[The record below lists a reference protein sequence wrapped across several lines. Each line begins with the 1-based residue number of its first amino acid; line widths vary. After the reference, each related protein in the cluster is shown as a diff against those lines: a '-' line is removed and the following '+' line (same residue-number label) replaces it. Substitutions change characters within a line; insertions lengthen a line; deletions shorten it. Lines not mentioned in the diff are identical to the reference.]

1 MLLDFHRLR
10 DDVNYS
16 FSNSRYL
23 FLAEE
28 AGMDKE
34 RRGKEGRRKRSGSI
48 TFITVTL

>member
-1 MLLDFHRLR
+1 MTTSQ
-10 DDVNYS
+10 YS
-16 FSNSRYL
+16 FSNSHCF

-48 TFITVTL
+48 KFIIVTS